1 MLTRLIVPEPHFG
14 LEEVKPLT
22 SSAMIYDMDAPP
34 WWKHTA
40 PYKDGK
46 PVRVFYGHRVKDWYL
61 VRDPHSPRRFYWE
74 DSVAKVWRS
83 SPPPLDRDIGCQ
95 TCFEPCRPEPPADTD
110 VWSALG
116 SSVAQLS
123 CEQQSMIYSRLVRF
137 IDLGWHDLTS
147 HRI

>member
-1 MLTRLIVPEPHFG
+1 MITKQIGPERHFG
-14 LEEVKPLT
+14 PEKVRFLAR
-22 SSAMIYDMDAPP
+22 SAMIYDVDAPP
-34 WWKHTA
+34 WWKHTV

-46 PVRVFYGHRVKDWYL
+46 PVKVFYGHRAKDWYL
-61 VRDPHSPRRFYWE
+61 VRDPQCPRRVYWE
-74 DSVAKVWRS
+74 DSEAKVRRS

-95 TCFEPCRPEPPADTD
+95 ACFEPCHLELPSDTD

-123 CEQQSMIYSRLVRF
+123 CEHQSMIYSRLVRF
-137 IDLGWHDLTS
+137 IDLGWYNLTA